1 MNTSQSF
8 ICSGLIPISSVQA
21 KLSLIL
27 ERLKVM
33 QQKGTKTQN
42 LFFEKGEP
50 VDLDEAIRTVTELI
64 DHGEQLFYFKDL
76 RQMAKFFAD
85 SHQSK
90 V

>member
-1 MNTSQSF
+1 MKTNQSL
-8 ICSGLIPISSVQA
+8 ICGGLISISSVQA
-21 KLSLIL
+21 NLSLIL

-42 LFFEKGEP
+42 LFFKKGEP
-50 VDLDEAIRTVTELI
+50 VDIDEAIRTVTELI
-64 DHGEQLFYFKDL
+64 DHGEQLFYFKDI

-90 V
+90 T